1 MKKMKIVF
9 CLLYFIIAFFF
20 IYITIYPTN
29 KIIEGKKNIFASIK
43 KIATKVGDSVK
54 NTATNFGNNV
64 KNTATNFGN
73 NVGNTATNFGNNVGN
88 TGENLWNKSGIYGW
102 GKRTFGPRAK
112 PIIVIPPL
120 PPPPVNGQV
129 EGNSVYYIPKTSSQ
143 FYADLSSRNLIQ
155 SEKGVYLYRVPTTD
169 GYKPILTVGP
179 IPPP

>member
-29 KIIEGKKNIFASIK
+29 KIIEGKTNIFASIK
-43 KIATKVGDSVK
+43 KIATKVGDNFK
-54 NTATNFGNNV
+54 NSPIGKATIQFGT
-64 KNTATNFGN
+64 K
-73 NVGNTATNFGNNVGN
+73 VGN

-102 GKRTFGPRAK
+102 GKRTFGPSSSSSSSSK
-112 PIIVIPPL
+112 TVVVVPP

-143 FYADLSSRNLIQ
+143 YYADLSSRNLIQ